1 MAFPNPSRM
10 SPVVHPVAR
19 SAGSARARALDVAV
33 SLIVFAYN
41 LPIQGTASF
50 AALLVPVGLCLAYL
64 LSRHRPVLAFVLV
77 MVVAFVQ
84 PLVGLGLLVA
94 DVMVVLTLVRVAAA
108 RPWTVSI
115 PTATVAAAW
124 TLAITVS
131 TRHTDG
137 LTPGDIGLFVAIVLV
152 AWLVGTLTRTRRLYV
167 ESLEERALQA
177 ERERDT
183 GTRIAVLDE
192 RARIARELH
201 DVVSHGLS
209 AIVLLS
215 EGAASMA
222 ETDPDRARNAMLSVR
237 DTGRHAMTEMRS
249 MLSVLR
255 SEDDA
260 TDPQPTLA
268 GLENLLELSRTV
280 GVPVTLRVE
289 GAPRTLTAGTELVI
303 YRVVQEALTNVRKHA
318 GPVETVEVCMRWTD
332 DGVAVSVTDDGWGG
346 DSATGG
352 LGVIGMRERVEA
364 VGGSLTAE
372 PADHGF
378 VVHAWI
384 PAPA

>member
-1 MAFPNPSRM
+1 M
-10 SPVVHPVAR
+10 SAAVR
-19 SAGSARARALDVAV
+19 RRLDVAV
-33 SLIVFAYN
+33 VVIVFAYN
-41 LPIQGTASF
+41 LPIQGTASP
-50 AALLVPVGLCLAYL
+50 AALLVPVGLCVPYL
-64 LSRHRPVLAFVLV
+64 ISRRRPVLAFGLV
-77 MVVAFVQ
+77 MTAAFVQ

-94 DVMVVLTLVRVAAA
+94 DVMVALTLFAVATA
-108 RPWTVSI
+108 RPWTVSV
-115 PTATVAAAW
+115 PAAAVAAGW
-124 TLAITVS
+124 TLAVTVPA
-131 TRHTDG
+131 RDADG
-137 LTPGDIGLFVAIVLV
+137 LSPGDIGVFVAAVLV
-152 AWLVGTLTRTRRLYV
+152 AWLLGTLTRTRRLYV

-177 ERERDT
+177 ERERET

-222 ETDPDRARNAMLSVR
+222 DTDPDRARSAMLSVR

-255 SEDDA
+255 SEDEA
-260 TDPQPTLA
+260 SDPQPTLA
-268 GLENLLELSRTV
+268 GLGDLLDLSRTV

-289 GAPRTLTAGTELVI
+289 GTPRSLTAGTELVI

-332 DGVAVSVTDDGWGG
+332 DGVAVSVTDDGRGG
-346 DSATGG
+346 DTATGG

-364 VGGSLTAE
+364 VGGRLTAE

-384 PAPA
+384 PVST

>member
-1 MAFPNPSRM
+1 MASPTSSRM

-41 LPIQGTASF
+41 LPIQGTASP

-64 LSRHRPVLAFVLV
+64 LSRPRPVLAFVLV
-77 MVVAFVQ
+77 MAVAFVQ

-94 DVMVVLTLVRVAAA
+94 DVMVVLTLVRVAAT

-115 PTATVAAAW
+115 PAATVAAAW
-124 TLAITVS
+124 TLAITVP

-289 GAPRTLTAGTELVI
+289 GAPRTLTVGTELVI

-332 DGVAVSVTDDGWGG
+332 GGVAVSVTDDGWGG

-372 PADHGF
+372 PANHGF

>member
-10 SPVVHPVAR
+10 SPAVRRTFDIA
-19 SAGSARARALDVAV
+19 VAV
-33 SLIVFAYN
+33 AVFAYN
-41 LPIQGTASF
+41 LPIQGTASP
-50 AALLVPVGLCLAYL
+50 AALLVPIGLCLAYL

-77 MVVAFVQ
+77 VAVAFVQ

-94 DVMVVLTLVRVAAA
+94 DVVVVLTLVRVAAA

-115 PTATVAAAW
+115 PAATVAAAW
-124 TLAITVS
+124 TLAVTVP

-152 AWLVGTLTRTRRLYV
+152 AWLVGALTRTRRLYV

-177 ERERDT
+177 ERERET

-222 ETDPDRARNAMLSVR
+222 DTDPDRARSAMLSVR

-255 SEDDA
+255 SEDEA

-268 GLENLLELSRTV
+268 GLEDLLNLSRTV

-289 GAPRTLTAGTELVI
+289 GTPRSLTAGTELVI

-318 GPVETVEVCMRWTD
+318 GPVETVEVGMRWTG
-332 DGVAVSVTDDGWGG
+332 DGVAVSVTDDGRGG
-346 DSATGG
+346 DTATGG

-384 PAPA
+384 PVPA

>member
-1 MAFPNPSRM
+1 MASPTSSRM

-41 LPIQGTASF
+41 LPIQGTASP

-64 LSRHRPVLAFVLV
+64 PSRHRPVLAFVLV

-332 DGVAVSVTDDGWGG
+332 GGVAVSVTDDGRGG

-352 LGVIGMRERVEA
+352 LGVIGMRARVEA